1 MIGLA
6 VAFFWASIYIA
17 WSNARLQQ
25 VTDDAYRGRVMALYS
40 IVFLG
45 STPIGSIIVS
55 AIAEVTNPRVAVL
68 VGGLAAVGTGLA
80 ALARVRRHAAQIVN
94 EPATAT

>member
-1 MIGLA
+1 M
-6 VAFFWASIYIA
+6 
-17 WSNARLQQ
+17 
-25 VTDDAYRGRVMALYS
+25 TDDAYRGRVMALYS

-68 VGGLAAVGTGLA
+68 VGGIAAAGTGLV
-80 ALARVRRHAAQIVN
+80 ALARVRRSAARRPRTGHRQLITTG
-94 EPATAT
+94 EGDP